1 MFDLRVCFQVSTM
14 SMASINNSTVAMSSL
29 PSNGGGM
36 IMTSSPM
43 NPSMVGG
50 GGLVTNTLNKQPLTA
65 AAVASMMGGG
75 PQGVH
80 PSVQHM
86 TQGMQNGP
94 LAARA
99 AVVAA
104 AAMQQQQ
111 GHLVAR
117 GQSPH
122 QVHAVGIN
130 VGQGPRM
137 QVCRH
142 YSVQIKN

>member
-1 MFDLRVCFQVSTM
+1 
-14 SMASINNSTVAMSSL
+14 
-29 PSNGGGM
+29 
-36 IMTSSPM
+36 
-43 NPSMVGG
+43 MVGG

-86 TQGMQNGP
+86 GQGMQNGP
-94 LAARA
+94 IAARA

-104 AAMQQQQ
+104 AAMQQQ

-137 QVCRH
+137 QVCLMIE
-142 YSVQIKN
+142 YKYKS